1 MLTKE
6 QRDLV
11 SKNYGLLYGCANKY
25 NLDLEEQYGLLA
37 IGLCRAA
44 ETYNASH
51 GCTFASWAYT
61 WMLGQVSH
69 DYSPTKRGR
78 RIPKD
83 VIISYD
89 TPVSG
94 SEHGETHMLD
104 ILDDDGCQTN
114 FDATEAEVED
124 FIRSLPAK
132 HQVVCRRLMEGHIMD
147 TIGAEIGCTRS
158 NVELIKRAIR
168 QRWQEYAADK
178 AA

>member
-11 SKNYGLLYGCANKY
+11 AKNYGLLYGCANKY

-44 ETYNASH
+44 ETYDASR
-51 GCTFASWAYT
+51 GCTFASWAYL

-69 DYSPTKRGR
+69 DYTPTKRGR

-83 VIISYD
+83 AMISYD

-104 ILDDDGCQTN
+104 ILAADGCQTN
-114 FDATEAEVED
+114 FDATEVEVED
-124 FIRSLPAK
+124 FIRSLPPK
-132 HQVVCRRLMEGHIMD
+132 HRLVCQRLMEGHVMD

-158 NVELIKRAIR
+158 NVCLIKKNIC
-168 QRWQEYAADK
+168 QRWQEYTAGK